1 MLTHIHDHVREYIV
15 YDDNGEIVFDLSSI
29 GYKTMSAYSEGF
41 AIVENVRDIDDFL
54 IEHDI
59 RYIDKNGN
67 ILFDYILLNED
78 KTIDF
83 D

>member
-78 KTIDF
+78 KTIEF